1 MRTVNGDIGD
11 ACHRCGKGDCR
22 DDRAGVGLEEVGS
35 HSRHIPDV
43 IAHVVCNNGWV
54 ARIVFRQAGLHLSNQ
69 VGSDIRCFCVNTSA
83 DSREER
89 D

>member
-1 MRTVNGDIGD
+1 MRTVNRDVSD

-22 DDRAGVGLEEVGS
+22 DDGASVGLEEVGS
-35 HSRHIPDV
+35 HSRHVSDV

-54 ARIVFRQAGLHLSNQ
+54 ARIVFRQAGLHLSDQ
-69 VGSDIRCFCVNTSA
+69 VGSDIRRFRVNTSA